1 MTGITE
7 LAREYAEKNVSL
19 ATSMYNPQAETIAAY
34 SFTDGY
40 KVALEKARAL
50 LEKWLQTEHHY
61 NAINAACEEL
71 VLRTETEQFLAG
83 DL

>member
-1 MTGITE
+1 MAGITE
-7 LAREYAEKNVSL
+7 LAREYAKKNVSL

-40 KVALEKARAL
+40 KAALEKARAL
-50 LEKWLQTEHHY
+50 LEQWLQTTHAGGCD
-61 NAINAACEEL
+61 NVNLGAD
-71 VLRTETEQFLAG
+71 TEQFLAG